1 VWRRRQ
7 WRRNP
12 DSEKRERRYRL
23 RNRSEW
29 VEVAVPDRRIISDA
43 RWDDMRLQI
52 ECRGRPDTQVPAARQ
67 RRKKH
72 LLSGLIR
79 RSCCGSGYAIC
90 SKDYYRSAGHKER
103 GTCANRLSVRM
114 GVIEAATLAIFP
126 HHLLTNE
133 HAHLFADK
141 FAREMAR
148 LTRVTSDHDRT
159 FADRLAIVTREIEHL
174 AANILSGIVN
184 PTRAKLLSDREAE
197 QAALEAK
204 LAQQATTVPPG
215 AVLPHP
221 TLLRLFEKVGE
232 LRQALD
238 AERVRG
244 EAAEILA
251 KLIDSVTVY
260 PNGEH
265 GPEAEVA
272 TPMQVA
278 LAWLLRRSPNILLI
292 PGTSSVEHLRENM
305 ASGSLE
311 LGEDAMRR
319 LDGIGVA

>member
-1 VWRRRQ
+1 LASFCLACAGW
-7 WRRNP
+7 
-12 DSEKRERRYRL
+12 L
-23 RNRSEW
+23 RSE
-29 VEVAVPDRRIISDA
+29 ALCFGSPLA
-43 RWDDMRLQI
+43 
-52 ECRGRPDTQVPAARQ
+52 
-67 RRKKH
+67 
-72 LLSGLIR
+72 
-79 RSCCGSGYAIC
+79 CCGFEIAKIVTI
-90 SKDYYRSAGHKER
+90 KPYRAYG
-103 GTCANRLSVRM
+103 GDC
-114 GVIEAATLAIFP
+114 
-126 HHLLTNE
+126 
-133 HAHLFADK
+133 
-141 FAREMAR
+141 
-148 LTRVTSDHDRT
+148 
-159 FADRLAIVTREIEHL
+159 LAIVTREIDPPRLDQEHAACRSQRDVAAGAFEQRHVEDAFEQLDLPAEHL